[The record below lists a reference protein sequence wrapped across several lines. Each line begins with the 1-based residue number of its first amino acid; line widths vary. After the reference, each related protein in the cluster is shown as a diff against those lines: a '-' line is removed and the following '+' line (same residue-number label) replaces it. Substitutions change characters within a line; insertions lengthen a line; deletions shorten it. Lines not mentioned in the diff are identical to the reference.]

1 VLLAAVMVAA
11 GARAQE
17 AEPRF
22 LDVTAGGYS
31 RFEISDGDVVAF
43 VTGGVEATYLGYHL
57 TADEL
62 RYNQATQAAVVTG
75 SVRVA
80 VGSMLW
86 ICDEVRLDG
95 AAGEAVIDK
104 PLSGTLSEPALGFQA
119 GAAKATFP
127 PGKTVQDISDVN
139 LRLSAGVVVTGPGQ
153 TRLEAP
159 AVAFDGASLRI
170 STEGQFVCTGDM
182 GPQTVVVSTAK
193 LDFSEIRLE
202 GTRIVAQLTKEGALD
217 YGQVDQPVFSTPEM
231 RLSADRLTVRNVP
244 GVAAV
249 GLWWEVEF
257 AGSPITGRLESEGR
271 VLAFNARTAQVE
283 LGEEVLQHVA
293 LQGNVQMDYEG
304 THLAAESLVVE
315 REGEGYAVKAPEGLS
330 AGFDLAGLSG
340 AAPVDLGGL
349 LEPRA
354 GR

>member
-1 VLLAAVMVAA
+1 VLLAAVIVAG

-75 SVRVA
+75 SVRIA

-86 ICDEVRLDG
+86 LCDEIRLDG
-95 AAGEAVIDK
+95 VAGEATIDK
-104 PLSGTLSEPALGFQA
+104 PLSGTLSEPALAFQA

-127 PGKTVQDISDVN
+127 PGKTVESIADVN
-139 LRLSAGVVVTGPGQ
+139 LRLSDGVVVTGQGQ
-153 TRLEAP
+153 TRLEAA
-159 AVAFDGASLRI
+159 AVAFDGASLRV
-170 STEGQFVCTGDM
+170 STEGQFVCIGNM
-182 GPQTVVVSTAK
+182 GPQTVVGSTVQ
-193 LDFSEIRLE
+193 LDLSDVRLE
-202 GTRIVAQLTKEGALD
+202 GARILAQLTREGALD
-217 YGQVDQPVFSTPEM
+217 YGQVDQPVFTTPEI
-231 RLSADRLTVRNVP
+231 RLSADRLTVRSVP

-257 AGSPITGRLESEGR
+257 AGTPITGRLESEGK

-283 LGEEVLQHVA
+283 LGEEVLKHLA

-315 REGEGYAVKAPEGLS
+315 REGEGYAVKAPKGLS
-330 AGFDLAGLSG
+330 AAFDLGELSG